1 MIKRFVLTGEGYS
14 ALKVARIITDNP
26 NSELV
31 LIFTSLDKKGPLVEF
46 ARENDIKLYC
56 TTELRSPD
64 IVKWLHNLN
73 GDWFINILS
82 PVIVPIQVLDL
93 FPGRA
98 LNLHT
103 GPLPRY
109 AGMHAHQWGIRNG
122 ETSFSATIH
131 QMNAGIDT
139 GDIVVE
145 SHFKISPIDTGLS
158 LFNKVVRS
166 GVELFEQIIV
176 DITQQKKISGYSQNI
191 SNRHY
196 YHHCDALDGRINWEW
211 SPITIVNFIRAGNY
225 KPFISP
231 TYTATLDGDILIF
244 SAEIDKSSSKK
255 VGELIELTDL
265 GPIISCG
272 NNESVRITSAERN
285 AQKMDINAWNQYF
298 KNIVNHD

>member
-31 LIFTSLDKKGPLVEF
+31 SIFTSLDKKGPLVEF
-46 ARENDIKLYC
+46 ARENDIKLQHS
-56 TTELRSPD
+56 TKLRSPD
-64 IVKWLHNLN
+64 IIQWLHNLE

-109 AGMHAHQWGIRNG
+109 AGMHVHQWGIRNG

-145 SHFKISPIDTGLS
+145 SYFKTSPIDTGLS

-176 DITQQKKISGYSQNI
+176 DIIQEKKISGRSQNI

-196 YHHCDALDGRINWEW
+196 YHHSDALDGRINWEW
-211 SPITIVNFIRAGNY
+211 SSSTIVNFIRAGNY

-231 TYTATLDGDILIF
+231 TYTATLDGDIMIF
-244 SAEIDKSSSKK
+244 SAEIDKPSSKK

-265 GPIISCG
+265 GPRISCG
-272 NNESVRITSAERN
+272 NNESVKITSAERS
-285 AQKMDINAWNQYF
+285 AQNMDINTWNQYF